1 MEDARS
7 LWQLA
12 PGHRAWV
19 GELSAQ
25 GELRRQLRDLGFV
38 PGAQVECLGK
48 SPLGDPIAYL
58 VRGTVIAL
66 RRRDAALVRVL
77 PLEGPPI

>member
-48 SPLGDPIAYL
+48 SPLGPPTGCGA
-58 VRGTVIAL
+58 RWWPCAAGT
-66 RRRDAALVRVL
+66 
-77 PLEGPPI
+77 PSG

>member
-12 PGHRAWV
+12 PGHQAWV

-25 GELRRQLRDLGFV
+25 GELRRRLRDLGFD
-38 PGAQVECLGK
+38 PGAQGECLGR
-48 SPLGDPIAYL
+48 SPLGDPAAYR
-58 VRGTVIAL
+58 VRGAVVAL
-66 RRRDAALVRVL
+66 RRRDAQLIALRRG
-77 PLEGPPI
+77 EE

>member
-12 PGHRAWV
+12 PGHQAWV

-25 GELRRQLRDLGFV
+25 GELRRRLRDLGFV

-48 SPLGDPIAYL
+48 SPLGDPAAYR
-58 VRGTVIAL
+58 VRDAVVAL
-66 RRRDAALVRVL
+66 RRRDAQRIALRRG
-77 PLEGPPI
+77 EE

>member
-12 PGHRAWV
+12 PGHQAWV

-25 GELRRQLRDLGFV
+25 GELRRRLRDLGFV
-38 PGAQVECLGK
+38 PGAQVECLGR
-48 SPLGDPIAYL
+48 SPLGDPAAYR
-58 VRGTVIAL
+58 VRGAVVAL
-66 RRRDAALVRVL
+66 RRRDAQRIALGRG
-77 PLEGPPI
+77 EE

>member
-25 GELRRQLRDLGFV
+25 GELRRQLGDLGFV

-48 SPLGDPIAYL
+48 SPLGDPAAYR
-58 VRGTVIAL
+58 VRGAVVAL
-66 RRRDAALVRVL
+66 RRRDAQLIALRRG
-77 PLEGPPI
+77 EE

>member
-19 GELSAQ
+19 GELSAR

-38 PGAQVECLGK
+38 PGAQVECLGR
-48 SPLGDPIAYL
+48 SPLGDPAAYR
-58 VRGTVIAL
+58 VRGAVVAL
-66 RRRDAALVRVL
+66 RRRDAQRIALGRG
-77 PLEGPPI
+77 EE

>member
-12 PGHRAWV
+12 PGHQAWV

-25 GELRRQLRDLGFV
+25 GELRRRLRDLGFV

-48 SPLGDPIAYL
+48 SPLGDPAAYR
-58 VRGTVIAL
+58 VRGAVVAL
-66 RRRDAALVRVL
+66 RRRDAQLIALGRG
-77 PLEGPPI
+77 EE

>member
-19 GELSAQ
+19 GELSTQ

-48 SPLGDPIAYL
+48 SPLGDPAAYR
-58 VRGTVIAL
+58 VRGAVVAL
-66 RRRDAALVRVL
+66 RRRDAPRIALGRG
-77 PLEGPPI
+77 EE

>member
-25 GELRRQLRDLGFV
+25 GELRRRLRALGFV

-48 SPLGDPIAYL
+48 SPLGDPAAYR
-58 VRGTVIAL
+58 VRGAVVAL
-66 RRRDAALVRVL
+66 RRRDAQLIALGRG
-77 PLEGPPI
+77 EE

>member
-25 GELRRQLRDLGFV
+25 GELRRQLRLQG
-38 PGAQVECLGK
+38 GIQ
-48 SPLGDPIAYL
+48 
-58 VRGTVIAL
+58 RRTML
-66 RRRDAALVRVL
+66 RHLIIL
-77 PLEGPPI
+77 NGPAI

>member
-12 PGHRAWV
+12 PGHQAWV

-48 SPLGDPIAYL
+48 SPLGARWWPCAA
-58 VRGTVIAL
+58 GT
-66 RRRDAALVRVL
+66 
-77 PLEGPPI
+77 PSG

>member
-48 SPLGDPIAYL
+48 ALW
-58 VRGTVIAL
+58 GTRPPTGCGA
-66 RRRDAALVRVL
+66 RWWPCAAGT
-77 PLEGPPI
+77 PS

>member
-12 PGHRAWV
+12 PGYQAWV

-25 GELRRQLRDLGFV
+25 GELRRRLRDLGFV
-38 PGAQVECLGK
+38 PGAQVECLGR
-48 SPLGDPIAYL
+48 SPLGDPAAYR
-58 VRGTVIAL
+58 VRGAVVAL
-66 RRRDAALVRVL
+66 RRRDAQLIALRRG
-77 PLEGPPI
+77 EE

>member
-25 GELRRQLRDLGFV
+25 GELRRQLWDLGFV
-38 PGAQVECLGK
+38 PGAQVECLGR
-48 SPLGDPIAYL
+48 STLGDPAAYR
-58 VRGTVIAL
+58 VRGAVVAL
-66 RRRDAALVRVL
+66 RRRDAQRIALGRG
-77 PLEGPPI
+77 EE

>member
-7 LWQLA
+7 LWQLV

-25 GELRRQLRDLGFV
+25 GELRRRLRDLGFV
-38 PGAQVECLGK
+38 PGAQVECLGR
-48 SPLGDPIAYL
+48 SPLGDPAAYR
-58 VRGTVIAL
+58 VRGAVVAL
-66 RRRDAALVRVL
+66 RRRDAQRIALRRG
-77 PLEGPPI
+77 EE

>member
-25 GELRRQLRDLGFV
+25 GELRRRLRDLGFV

-48 SPLGDPIAYL
+48 SPLGDPAAYR
-58 VRGTVIAL
+58 VRGAVVAL
-66 RRRDAALVRVL
+66 RRRDAQLIALRRG
-77 PLEGPPI
+77 EE

>member
-25 GELRRQLRDLGFV
+25 GELRRRLRDLGFV
-38 PGAQVECLGK
+38 PGAQVECLGR
-48 SPLGDPIAYL
+48 SPLGDPAAYR
-58 VRGTVIAL
+58 VRGAVVAL
-66 RRRDAALVRVL
+66 RRRDAQRIALRRG
-77 PLEGPPI
+77 EE

>member
-25 GELRRQLRDLGFV
+25 GELRRRLRDLGFV
-38 PGAQVECLGK
+38 PGAQVECLGR
-48 SPLGDPIAYL
+48 SPLGDPAAYR
-58 VRGTVIAL
+58 VRGAVVAL
-66 RRRDAALVRVL
+66 RRRDAQLIALGRG
-77 PLEGPPI
+77 EE

>member
-25 GELRRQLRDLGFV
+25 GELRRRLRDLGFV

-48 SPLGDPIAYL
+48 SPLGDPAAYQ
-58 VRGTVIAL
+58 VRGAVVAL
-66 RRRDAALVRVL
+66 RRRDAQLIALRRG
-77 PLEGPPI
+77 EE

>member
-7 LWQLA
+7 LWLLA

-19 GELSAQ
+19 GELSAL

-38 PGAQVECLGK
+38 PGAQVECLGR
-48 SPLGDPIAYL
+48 SPLGDPAAYR
-58 VRGTVIAL
+58 VRGAVVAL
-66 RRRDAALVRVL
+66 RRRDAQRIALGRG
-77 PLEGPPI
+77 EE

>member
-25 GELRRQLRDLGFV
+25 GELRRRLRDLGFV

-48 SPLGDPIAYL
+48 SPLGDPAAYR
-58 VRGTVIAL
+58 VRGAVVAL
-66 RRRDAALVRVL
+66 RRRDAQLIALGRG
-77 PLEGPPI
+77 EE

>member
-12 PGHRAWV
+12 PGHQAWV

-25 GELRRQLRDLGFV
+25 GELRRRLRDLGFV
-38 PGAQVECLGK
+38 PGAQVECLGR
-48 SPLGDPIAYL
+48 SPLGDPAAYR
-58 VRGTVIAL
+58 VRGAVVAL
-66 RRRDAALVRVL
+66 RRRDAQLIALGRG
-77 PLEGPPI
+77 EE

>member
-25 GELRRQLRDLGFV
+25 GELRRRLRDLGFV
-38 PGAQVECLGK
+38 PGPRWSAWDEA
-48 SPLGDPIAYL
+48 PW
-58 VRGTVIAL
+58 GTQPPTGCGA
-66 RRRDAALVRVL
+66 RWWPCAAGT
-77 PLEGPPI
+77 PSG

>member
-48 SPLGDPIAYL
+48 SPLGAPAAYR
-58 VRGTVIAL
+58 VRGAVVAL
-66 RRRDAALVRVL
+66 RRRDAQRIALGRG
-77 PLEGPPI
+77 EE

>member
-25 GELRRQLRDLGFV
+25 GELRRRLRELGFV
-38 PGAQVECLGK
+38 PGAQVECLGR
-48 SPLGDPIAYL
+48 SPLGDPAAYR
-58 VRGTVIAL
+58 VRGAGVAL
-66 RRRDAALVRVL
+66 RRRDAQVIALGRG
-77 PLEGPPI
+77 EE

>member
-25 GELRRQLRDLGFV
+25 GELRDLGFV
-38 PGAQVECLGK
+38 PGAQVECLGR
-48 SPLGDPIAYL
+48 SPLGDPAAYR
-58 VRGTVIAL
+58 VRGAVVAL
-66 RRRDAALVRVL
+66 RRRDAQRIALRRG
-77 PLEGPPI
+77 EE